1 MTLLPCRF
9 LAVLL
14 PLAAC
19 AAPPRLIPHSAVVE
33 RPEPLPAAIK
43 PLTVEQE
50 EEVGGAT

>member
-1 MTLLPCRF
+1 MKLLPF
-9 LAVLL
+9 LAALL

-19 AAPPRLIPHSAVVE
+19 AAPLRPTPPSVVAE
-33 RPEPLPAAIK
+33 RPEPLPADMK